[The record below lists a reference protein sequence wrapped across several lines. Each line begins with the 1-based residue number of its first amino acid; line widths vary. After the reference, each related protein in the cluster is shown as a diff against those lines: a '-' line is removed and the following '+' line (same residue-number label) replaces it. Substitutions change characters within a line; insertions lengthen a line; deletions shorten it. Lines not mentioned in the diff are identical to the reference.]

1 MNVEYRFCVTL
12 KLITIF
18 TILHFTPSFLTG
30 QIPDTIA
37 LTTDTLSNQLGI
49 VGQDSMFISSDSV
62 PEIVHI
68 LPEMAEVFPA
78 SYKAG
83 IWLWDR
89 QAMLSSSAL
98 TLAELV
104 ELTPGIVSLKGGD
117 YGTPETV
124 ISFGL
129 ASGNIKIFW
138 DGLEWIPMD
147 SGVPDLSR
155 ITLAGIKEVR
165 IERRMT
171 GLRIELLSLE
181 PTELTPETVI
191 QVATGDLGTNFLRA
205 ELVHPDVLGGSLT
218 FAMDRLETRGPDF
231 QNRGSLSGVGIR
243 YALHKGDKGGVV
255 AEFKSSNPRNNNVDF
270 AEKTQRSDWNIR
282 GRWRLLDGL
291 IGEAFVGSSSLS
303 ENPRGL
309 DSESLDVSRKQF
321 GVRTNYELG
330 GLLWAKG
337 DARFFTD
344 HNLQRKTYDLK
355 VGSSYAN
362 PLTVEGYLRSQYWST
377 RNVSSLGLHAV
388 TDPILGFSL
397 FGSYEDGIVGS
408 PFISGDQVE
417 SGMGKVD
424 ALEGNLEAFTKRKGS
439 RFGANFSWNGVDASA
454 ALLSFEADSL
464 RPLGFSLERKA
475 VSLSGSGQSG
485 FEMGIAF
492 PLPIKGFE
500 IEGTGQIWEEE
511 SSYLPRRLWK
521 SALTYHGLF
530 KESENLEVW
539 GKAGVMGRDSMLL
552 RTLEVNSNE
561 LTRVEASQ
569 KWFGYIQVRIVTV
582 NIFIRW
588 ENMLGKIDNYDFPNR
603 KQPRFRTVYGIR
615 WILTN

>member
-1 MNVEYRFCVTL
+1 MNVEHRFCVSL

-18 TILHFTPSFLTG
+18 TILYFTPGFLTG
-30 QIPDTIA
+30 QIPDTVA
-37 LTTDTLSNQLGI
+37 LPTDTLSNQLGI
-49 VGQDSMFISSDSV
+49 VGQDSMFVSSDSV
-62 PEIVHI
+62 PEVVHI
-68 LPEMAEVFPA
+68 LPQMAEVFPA
-78 SYKAG
+78 SHKAG

-104 ELTPGIVSLKGGD
+104 ELTPGIVSLRGGD

-138 DGLEWIPMD
+138 DGFEWIPMD

-205 ELVHPDVLGGSLT
+205 ELAHPDVLGGSLT
-218 FAMDRLETRGPDF
+218 FAMDRLETRGPGF

-255 AEFKSSNPRNNNVDF
+255 VEFKSSAPRNDNVDF
-270 AEKTQRSDWNIR
+270 AKKMGRSDWNIR

-291 IGEAFVGSSSLS
+291 IGEAFAGSSSLS
-303 ENPRGL
+303 EDPRKTDGEG
-309 DSESLDVSRKQF
+309 SHISRKQF
-321 GVRTNYELG
+321 GVRTSYEIDG
-330 GLLWAKG
+330 LWARG
-337 DARFFTD
+337 DARFFPG
-344 HNLQRKTYDLK
+344 HNLQRKTYDLR
-355 VGSSYAN
+355 VGSSYVDFLA
-362 PLTVEGYLRSQYWST
+362 VEGSLRGQYWST

-388 TDPILGFSL
+388 TDPLLGFSL
-397 FGSYEDGIVGS
+397 FGSYEDGTVGS
-408 PFISGDQVE
+408 PFIMETEIE
-417 SGMGKVD
+417 SELGEVD
-424 ALEGNLEAFTKRKGS
+424 TLGESLERFTKQNGS
-439 RFGANFSWNGVDASA
+439 RLGINFSWNGVDASV
-454 ALLSFEADSL
+454 ALLSSSADSL
-464 RPLGFSLERKA
+464 RPLGLSLEKRA
-475 VSLSGSGQSG
+475 VSLSGKIRNGY
-485 FEMGIAF
+485 EVGIAM
-492 PLPIKGFE
+492 PIPINGFGV
-500 IEGTGQIWEEE
+500 EGTSQVWEAEM
-511 SSYLPRRLWK
+511 SYLPKRIWK
-521 SALTYHGLF
+521 GALTYHGLF

-539 GKAGVMGRDSMLL
+539 GKAGVIGRDSMLL
-552 RTLEVNSNE
+552 RTLEPDSNE

-569 KWFGYIQVRIVTV
+569 RWFGHIQVRIVTV

-588 ENMLGKIDNYDFPNR
+588 ENMLGKTDNYDFPNR

-615 WILTN
+615 WVLNN